1 MEQDLRQRPTR
12 VSLRHLPLRHDHT
25 HLIDA
30 EGSESGGQQ
39 TGGTQDVPPV
49 EEAEGNSFHDAV
61 EAETHQGQS
70 GEELHAQRRPRG
82 RVFLAH
88 DELQREDLTLWETD
102 LRRRSAWWGIPE
114 RWNICESVSWRKH
127 DVCLSWAP
135 AQHWEQRAE
144 RWVLYTLTDLRLQ
157 KDPRSARV

>member
-1 MEQDLRQRPTR
+1 MAVRPEQDLRQRRTR

-70 GEELHAQRRPRG
+70 GEELHAQRRPGG

-102 LRRRSAWWGIPE
+102 LRG
-114 RWNICESVSWRKH
+114 
-127 DVCLSWAP
+127 
-135 AQHWEQRAE
+135 
-144 RWVLYTLTDLRLQ
+144 RL
-157 KDPRSARV
+157 A